1 MEIIDIR
8 GDKMYTPFRDEKQF
22 NVKIN
27 WDSNTA
33 WGFTISLSLYILL
46 IFISSFIY
54 FKIPTPQIIE
64 RKKTI
69 PIELLNF
76 GDGDGTGISKGNLSP
91 EGVAF
96 KGPAPS
102 NPLEDASKATR
113 TKYSEKANP
122 EDPSFASRLRPADIL
137 GTNEK
142 NAENNQGSGTK
153 NVGSPDGSPDGTGLG
168 SKGSGPGLGLG
179 YGDIEW
185 GGGGNRIVLQKKI
198 PVYPP
203 GANTSAQIK
212 IRFTVS
218 YDGTVISMV
227 PLQKGDPALE
237 KAAMDALKQWRFN
250 KLKEQKE
257 MYGIIT
263 FTFKLS

>member
-1 MEIIDIR
+1 
-8 GDKMYTPFRDEKQF
+8 MYEPYRNEKQINF
-22 NVKIN
+22 KIP

-33 WGFTISLSLYILL
+33 WGFAISLSLYILF
-46 IFISSFIY
+46 IFISSFVY
-54 FKIPTPQIIE
+54 FTIPTTAKIE

-69 PIELLNF
+69 PIELLSF
-76 GDGDGTGISKGNLSP
+76 GDGDGTGISKGNLSE
-91 EGVAF
+91 EGSAL

-113 TKYSEKANP
+113 TKFTDKTVS
-122 EDPSFASRLRPADIL
+122 EDPELASRLTP
-137 GTNEK
+137 TNVLSSNTK
-142 NAENNQGSGTK
+142 NAENNQGTSSK
-153 NVGSPDGSPDGTGLG
+153 NLGNPNGSPDGTGLG
-168 SKGSGPGLGLG
+168 EKGSGPGLGLG
-179 YGDIEW
+179 NGDIEW
-185 GGGGNRIVLQKKI
+185 GGGGNRTVLQKKI
-198 PVYPP
+198 PSYPR

-212 IRFTVS
+212 IKFTVS
-218 YDGTVISMV
+218 YDGTVISLL
-227 PLQKGDPALE
+227 PLQKGDPILE